1 MLEKPDVDK
10 KKALIAYLVGIR
22 RKEDSPREAA
32 EHLEEL
38 MRLCETMG
46 LQVAGDETVS
56 LSQPTAALL
65 LGKGKV
71 EEIKASAEMA
81 GAELI
86 VIDDELSPGQ
96 QRNWEKETGLV
107 VIDRLEV
114 ILDIFAQRAQTR
126 EARLQV
132 QLARLEYSLPRLK
145 RAWTHLERQRGGGG
159 FMAGA
164 GEAQI
169 EVDRRLVRDAIARCK
184 REIKEVRRQR
194 ATQRKSRKGRPTPTA
209 ALVGYTN
216 SGKSSVLNRLTGAHV
231 LAEDKL
237 FATLDPT
244 TRRILLPNNQPLLL
258 TDTVGFIRKLPH
270 QLVEAFMATLEESQ
284 QADFLLHVLDASHP
298 AVLDHLRA
306 TNAVLEELGIES
318 KPVLHVLNK
327 MDLVEDPVAVAEL
340 RRVAAPSVC
349 TSMANGEGVGELM
362 ERLAEFASGGMKEV
376 HLRVPASRGD
386 LIGLVHREGHVLSM
400 RYDDSNCLMDA
411 ELPVRF
417 LDPVRPFLLE
427 EPAPA
432 SPNGPQRGPAT

>member
-1 MLEKPDVDK
+1 MIEQPVIEKKDI
-10 KKALIAYLVGIR
+10 LTAYLVGIR
-22 RKEDSPREAA
+22 RKEDSQREAE

-46 LQVAGDETVS
+46 LDLGGSEIVS
-56 LSQPTAALL
+56 LSQPTSALL
-65 LGKGKV
+65 LGRGKV
-71 EEIKASAEMA
+71 EEIKAAAEMA
-81 GAELI
+81 EAELI
-86 VIDDELSPGQ
+86 VLDDELSPAQ
-96 QRNWEKETGLV
+96 QRNWEKETDLA

-159 FMAGA
+159 FMGGA

-209 ALVGYTN
+209 ALIGYTN
-216 SGKSSVLNRLTGAHV
+216 SGKSSVLNRLTGANV

-244 TRRILLPNNQPLLL
+244 TRRIILPNNQPLLL

-270 QLVEAFMATLEESQ
+270 QLVDAFMATLEESQ

-298 AVLDHLRA
+298 AALDHLR
-306 TNAVLEELGIES
+306 TTFGVMKELGIES

-327 MDLVEDPVAVAEL
+327 MDRVEDPLALAEL
-340 RRVAAPSVC
+340 RRLAMPNVC
-349 TSMANGEGVGELM
+349 TSMLTGEGQQELM
-362 ERLAEFASGGMKEV
+362 DRLAEFASGGLAGV
-376 HLRVPASRGD
+376 RLRLPAGRGD
-386 LIGLVHREGHVLSM
+386 LIGMVHREGHVQSI
-400 RYDDSNCLMDA
+400 RYVDTHCVLDA

-417 LDPVRPFLLE
+417 LDKVRPFIE
-427 EPAPA
+427 EGMT
-432 SPNGPQRGPAT
+432 SPGREHPEAES